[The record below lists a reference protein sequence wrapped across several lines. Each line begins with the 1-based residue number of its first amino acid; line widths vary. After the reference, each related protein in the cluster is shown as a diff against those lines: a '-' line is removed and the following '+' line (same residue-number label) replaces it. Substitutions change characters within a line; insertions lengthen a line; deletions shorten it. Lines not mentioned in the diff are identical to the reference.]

1 MLTLELDAPFAAFRP
16 VAAGWHRP
24 TARMLTPSAAY
35 GLLLN
40 VARIETRLP
49 EHHPDHP
56 GGVPTTLH
64 RPGLPAVRIAVGL
77 RAGYDPPAVQTI
89 FQQSHTYPLDN
100 SKMDDPLRP
109 GQKITKQAEGRRR
122 AKGVKSHITPIRW
135 EFLSGLHAVLAVD
148 GDTEL
153 EDRVR
158 RGLRGELNEGRYG
171 VPFLGDNAFLV
182 DRLQEPP
189 GPPPARWFLRVEDVP
204 DADRLP
210 HVTRLTIWIDRAD
223 MTRTRS
229 ALFAPAA
236 TDAIDPPPAAWSRVP
251 GEPA

>member
-1 MLTLELDAPFAAFRP
+1 MLILELDAPFCAFRP

-56 GGVPTTLH
+56 GRVPTTLH
-64 RPGLPAVRIAVGL
+64 RPGLPEVRLAVGL
-77 RAGYDPPAVQTI
+77 RAGCDAPAVQTI
-89 FQQSHTYPLDN
+89 FQQLHNYPVG
-100 SKMDDPLRP
+100 S
-109 GQKITKQAEGRRR
+109 QAGVPEAW
-122 AKGVKSHITPIRW
+122 AKGTKNNISPVRR
-135 EFLSGLHAVLAVD
+135 EFLSGLHAVVALDSDA
-148 GDTEL
+148 EL

-171 VPFLGDNAFLV
+171 VPFLGDNAFLI
-182 DRLQEPP
+182 DRLREPP
-189 GPPPARWFLRVEDVP
+189 ESPAARWFLRVEDVP
-204 DADRLP
+204 DTDRLP
-210 HVTRLTIWIDRAD
+210 HVTRLTVWIDRAD

-236 TDAIDPPPAAWSRVP
+236 TDATEPPPAAWSRIP
-251 GEPA
+251 EEPA